1 MKNNPDIL
9 MEVINGNSKPKH
21 APQNTIDYKDQ
32 FDEKGFEETPY
43 LESHLASKHLMFVNF
58 TIHE

>member
-1 MKNNPDIL
+1 